1 MPPQTPRCEFLAQRT
16 SFVLLCLVLL
26 HCQSVI
32 SAQGFAVKSI
42 AQSYPFSGG
51 PNILTVYLESDTR
64 LTAAQ
69 DSVVT
74 ISGLTGAV
82 ASDPVT
88 LGEAAGDDG
97 HLVFSDGTT
106 QGKGTWIS
114 DGTLKLTVYA
124 RETTP
129 WMESG
134 TTYSFS
140 FEVTN
145 PSSSQVSPTVY
156 VAASGSVAIAATQM
170 TKPGTDNFGVTN
182 GTNPLTVVVPTFSTK
197 SIEQSNPFADQ
208 DNTLTVTL
216 QSDTHS
222 APAGTIVTITGL
234 AGSDTAT
241 TSTLGLSS
249 GPDSALGSTGDW
261 NHDGTLT
268 LTVASGKE
276 LAKGQAYSIT
286 FELANP
292 SSAMASPTV
301 NVAATLDDSE
311 GKTVGSVTLSAMDK
325 PGGTLYG
332 VINGNDP
339 LTVMVPCLAGEY
351 KDNSTGQ
358 VRCLNCPYASWSPIN
373 SEQVKYAKVAWK
385 SVRTSVNPYARD

>member
-26 HCQSVI
+26 HCQSV

-64 LTAAQ
+64 LAAAQ

-82 ASDPVT
+82 ASDAVT

-140 FEVTN
+140 FAVTN
-145 PSSSQVSPTVY
+145 PSNGQFSPTVY

-170 TKPGTDNFGVTN
+170 TKPGTNNFGVTN
-182 GTNPLTVVVPTFSTK
+182 GTNPLTVVVPTLSTK
-197 SIEQSNPFADQ
+197 SIQQSSPFADQ

-234 AGSDTAT
+234 AGSATAT
-241 TSTLGLSS
+241 TSSLGLSS
-249 GPDSALGSTGDW
+249 GPDSALGSTGGW
-261 NHDGTLT
+261 NNDGTLT
-268 LTVASGKE
+268 LTVAAGKE
-276 LAKGQAYSIT
+276 LTKGQAYSIT

-292 SSAMASPTV
+292 SSAMTSPTV
-301 NVAATLDDSE
+301 NVAATIKDGE
-311 GKTVGSVTLSAMDK
+311 AKTVGSVTLSAMDK

-332 VINGNDP
+332 VVKGSDP
-339 LTVMVPCLAGEY
+339 LTVMVPCLAGEF
-351 KDNSTGQ
+351 KDNSTGE

-373 SEQVKYAKVAWK
+373 SEQVK
-385 SVRTSVNPYARD
+385 

>member
-268 LTVASGKE
+268 LTVAAGKE

-292 SSAMASPTV
+292 SSAMTSPTV
-301 NVAATLDDSE
+301 NVAATLKDSA
-311 GKTVGSVTLSAMDK
+311 KTVGSVTLSAMDK

-358 VRCLNCPYASWSPIN
+358 VRCLHCPYASWSPIN